1 MLDPK
6 LLRENPEMVKEN
18 LRKRRDPDVV
28 KLVDDFLEVDAEWR
42 KTNTRI
48 QELRHK
54 RNQAAQEIPKLKGA
68 EKQAIIKEMK
78 SLVKDLEELEEKL
91 EVLAEK
97 RQWILDRIPNLVHES
112 VPYGE
117 SDEDNV
123 EIRRWGELP
132 NFDFEPKDHMTLMKM
147 HDLVDL
153 ERAAKAS
160 GSRFYYLKNEA
171 AVLDLALAM
180 YALDFLRRE
189 GFTTFITPSL
199 VRKRVLYGTGFLPLG
214 EEDIYKIEGEDLALI
229 GTSEVALG
237 GYHMDEVLLVDDLPK
252 WYAAF
257 SPCYRTEASATTGA
271 DKGIFRV
278 HEFRK
283 IEMFKYCLPEK
294 SWEEHEHLI
303 QVAEKITQSLGIP
316 YRVVNVCTGDLGGV
330 AAKKYDIEAWM
341 PGQNRFREIVSCSNV
356 TDYQARRL
364 KVRYRLK
371 EGSPVAGH
379 VHTLNSTALA
389 DVRMLIAIIENYQQ
403 ADGSI
408 IIPEVLRPY
417 TGFSQIPAN
426 R

>member
-6 LLRENPEMVKEN
+6 LLRENPDYVKQN
-18 LRKRRDPDVV
+18 LSKRKDPEKI
-28 KLVDDFLEVDAEWR
+28 KLVDDFLRVDKEWR
-42 KTNTRI
+42 ETNTKI

-54 RNQAAQEIPKLKGA
+54 RNQAAQEIPKLKGE
-68 EKQAIIKEMK
+68 EKQKLIQEMK
-78 SLVKDLEELEEKL
+78 KIAKQIEEMEIKL
-91 EVLAEK
+91 KELAEK

-123 EIRRWGELP
+123 EIRRWGKP
-132 NFDFEPKDHMTLMKM
+132 RKFDFEPKDHITLMKNL
-147 HDLVDL
+147 DLVDL
-153 ERAAKAS
+153 ERAAKVS

-171 AVLDLALAM
+171 VVLDMALLL
-180 YALDFLRRE
+180 YAIDFLRKE
-189 GFTTFITPSL
+189 GFTPFVTPSL
-199 VRKRVLYGTGFLPLG
+199 VRKRALYGTGFLPTG
-214 EEDIYKIEGEDLALI
+214 EDDIYKIEGEDLALI

-237 GYHMDEVLLVDDLPK
+237 GLHMDEIFLADELPR
-252 WYAAF
+252 WYAGI

-283 IEMFKYCLPEK
+283 VEMYKYCLPEK

-316 YRVVNVCTGDLGGV
+316 YRVVNVCTGDLGNV

-341 PGQNRFREIVSCSNV
+341 PGQQRFREIVSCSNT

-371 EGSPVAGH
+371 EGAPVEGY

-403 ADGSI
+403 EDGSI
-408 IIPEVLRPY
+408 EIPKVLRPY
-417 TGFSQIPAN
+417 TGFDKIPVKQ
-426 R
+426 